1 MMNSK
6 TQKEITTMDHDEI
19 DIDDIA
25 ELFDRYRRRPRD
37 VVKKTPYTGSNRDL
51 AALDGQTV
59 EVIQYMLG
67 EHGITE
73 VRTRET
79 ITRPVVLEGAA

>member
-1 MMNSK
+1 M
-6 TQKEITTMDHDEI
+6 TTDYDTNEFTSLEEAIEH
-19 DIDDIA
+19 
-25 ELFDRYRRRPRD
+25 YRRRPRD
-37 VVKKTPYTGSNRDL
+37 VVPKTPYTGSNRDL

-59 EVIQYMLG
+59 EVIHYEFG

-79 ITRPVVLEGAA
+79 ITRPVLLEGAA

>member
-1 MMNSK
+1 MNHREK
-6 TQKEITTMDHDEI
+6 GTNVDNEI
-19 DIDDIA
+19 DINDIA
-25 ELFDRYRRRPRD
+25 ELFDRYHRRPRD
-37 VVKKTPYTGSNRDL
+37 VVPKTPYRGSNRDL

-59 EVIQYMLG
+59 EVIYHEFG

-79 ITRPVVLEGAA
+79 ITRPIALEGTAG